1 MFKWLLISIIEWNIL
16 GISQIGKKFWM
27 VTTIIRT
34 GYRFSKMCSFLCV
47 TFIKENTCFKYQ
59 SGKWYRN
66 KIRFDFIFKNWWLHH
81 NFLWSPQIHFHEQN
95 YLDLSFLKNT
105 IVLYMNKT
113 NSDYYHLWWLCL
125 TINRN
130 GIDPHFRG
138 SYRKQ
143 QRTNRTLHHNM
154 ECVHFFPFTGTIA
167 GVVISLDFKE
177 WLVFTCI
184 AGTAGSTTARLMLL
198 GNTFSVTD
206 CSINSLLDA
215 NFSFSPPKN
224 NSDGTH

>member
-95 YLDLSFLKNT
+95 YLDLTSFLKNT

-125 TINRN
+125 TIS
-130 GIDPHFRG
+130 P
-138 SYRKQ
+138 S
-143 QRTNRTLHHNM
+143 TEM
-154 ECVHFFPFTGTIA
+154 ESTHILGDHIVNNKEQTELCIIIWNAF
-167 GVVISLDFKE
+167 IS
-177 WLVFTCI
+177 
-184 AGTAGSTTARLMLL
+184 
-198 GNTFSVTD
+198 
-206 CSINSLLDA
+206 SLLRELLLE
-215 NFSFSPPKN
+215 
-224 NSDGTH
+224 